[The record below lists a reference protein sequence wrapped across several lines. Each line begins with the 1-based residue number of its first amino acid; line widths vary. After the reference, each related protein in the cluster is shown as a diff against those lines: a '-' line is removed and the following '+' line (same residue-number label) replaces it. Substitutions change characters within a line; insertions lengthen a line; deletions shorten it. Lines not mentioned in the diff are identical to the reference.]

1 MPIECKAGPDD
12 RAYWRNRVHHECNTA
27 LSAAYVRNP
36 ELSKA
41 AMHDLLEAKAKGQL
55 GPLES
60 LSGSNGQ
67 EKEIGRRINDLYYK
81 RLELSEEGH
90 QILAIQKA
98 RQGFL
103 DALSLAATMRE
114 INQVWQ
120 ECRGYVENC
129 NRAAGS
135 EASK

>member
-1 MPIECKAGPDD
+1 MTVECKAGPDD

-27 LSAAYVRNP
+27 LSTVYLRHP

-41 AMHDLLEAKAKGQL
+41 AMHDLLEAETKGQL
-55 GPLES
+55 GLLES
-60 LSGSNGQ
+60 LSDSSGQ
-67 EKEIGRRINDLYYK
+67 EKEIGKRIHDLYYK
-81 RLELSEEGH
+81 RLELSEEGR

-103 DALSLAATMRE
+103 DALSLAATLRE

-135 EASK
+135 EADK